1 MEESM
6 SGLVDTLDMST
17 DFRGSLVLAIGILLK
32 WDSSVSHYRTGQDID
47 GKPYLILMW
56 HEDKKST
63 PLMAKMQ
70 EAEAIADQIYAWL
83 KTQDY
88 GRQPDHDGSNNK
100 GWRITNNG
108 PKIKD
113 GPHYPEYDSSFY
125 DVLCVRP
132 HWIEYHK

>member
-1 MEESM
+1 M
-6 SGLVDTLDMST
+6 SGLVDTLDIST
-17 DFRGSLVLAIGILLK
+17 DDRGSLVMVIKILQK
-32 WDSSVSHYRTGQDID
+32 WHKSVSHYRTGQDID

-56 HEDKKST
+56 WSDKKST
-63 PLMAKMQ
+63 PLMAKME

-88 GRQPDHDGSNNK
+88 GSEPDHDGSNHK
-100 GWRITNNG
+100 GWRVTNKG

-113 GPHYPEYDSSFY
+113 GLYYPEHDSSSY
-125 DVLCVRP
+125 DVLCVSP